1 MPSEQIC
8 ETLPQLQEERMLLP
22 ARAQM
27 KFGQEVCLKR
37 DDGVQLVA
45 TPRSILGEDRST
57 QLDKRLAGE
66 FDSKSLFFL

>member
-1 MPSEQIC
+1 
-8 ETLPQLQEERMLLP
+8 
-22 ARAQM
+22 M